1 MNGFIAAL
9 RSEIHVGLATKG
21 SKLVVLMPAVLV
33 LLQLL
38 LSKLSELGSNASA
51 GLANGPGGFA
61 NSAPNNAW
69 GVFADGLGTGLIL
82 LGLLLVAYSA
92 YSFSFDRDTG
102 AIRHLLIRRVSRPA
116 LILAK
121 YVYFHLLAFC
131 GVLFVLLIAYAGTA
145 SLWEFGPVVEDG
157 FELISEQEIRSE
169 ILLGLRLAL
178 LPLPAAIALGVL
190 VSVLANSATAAVTG
204 ALGITLA
211 MDIFKS
217 ALGDWSAYLYASYQ
231 PSILDESYLQDVSS
245 LVRGYSDVLVDQRL
259 LDFNTWIPLP
269 TLLLFLGLALFF
281 VRGRKL

>member
-1 MNGFIAAL
+1 MNGFLAAL

-21 SKLVVLMPAVLV
+21 SKFVVLLPAVLV
-33 LLQLL
+33 SLQLL
-38 LSKLSELGSNASA
+38 LNKLSELGNSASNALGGSA
-51 GLANGPGGFA
+51 NDSL
-61 NSAPNNAW
+61 NSAW
-69 GVFADGLGTGLIL
+69 GLFTDGLGTGLTL

-102 AIRHLLIRRVSRPA
+102 AVRHLLIRRVSRPA
-116 LILAK
+116 LLLAK
-121 YVYFHLLAFC
+121 CVYFHLLALC
-131 GVLFVLLIAYAGTA
+131 GVLLVLVVAYAGTA

-211 MDIFKS
+211 MDIFKNT
-217 ALGDWSAYLYASYQ
+217 LGDWSAYLYASYQ
-231 PSILDESYLQDVSS
+231 PSILDQSYLQDVSR

-259 LDFNTWIPLP
+259 LDINIWIPLP
-269 TLLLFLGLALFF
+269 TFLLFLGLALYF

>member
-1 MNGFIAAL
+1 MNGFLVAL

-21 SKLVVLMPAVLV
+21 SKLVVFMPATLV
-33 LLQLL
+33 AVQLL
-38 LSKLSELGSNASA
+38 LSKLAELGSSASIA
-51 GLANGPGGFA
+51 LSGSA
-61 NSAPNNAW
+61 NSSLNSAW
-69 GVFADGLGTGLIL
+69 GIFTDGLSTGLIL

-102 AIRHLLIRRVSRPA
+102 AVRHLLIRRVSRPA
-116 LILAK
+116 LLLAK
-121 YVYFHLLAFC
+121 YIYFHLLALC
-131 GVLFVLLIAYAGTA
+131 AVMLILLVAYAGTA
-145 SLWEFGPVVEDG
+145 NLWEFGPVVEDG

-211 MDIFKS
+211 MDLFKS
-217 ALGDWSAYLYASYQ
+217 TLGDWSAYLYASYQ
-231 PSILDESYLQDVSS
+231 PSILDDSYLQDVSR
-245 LVRGYSDVLVDQRL
+245 LVRGYSDVLVDQEL
-259 LDFNTWIPLP
+259 LNINIWIPFP
-269 TLLLFLGLALFF
+269 SLLLLLGLALFF